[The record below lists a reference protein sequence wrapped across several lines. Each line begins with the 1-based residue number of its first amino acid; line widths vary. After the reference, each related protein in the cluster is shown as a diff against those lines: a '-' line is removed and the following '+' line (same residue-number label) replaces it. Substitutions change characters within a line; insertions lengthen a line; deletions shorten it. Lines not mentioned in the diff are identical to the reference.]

1 MNREFD
7 EKELGEEVGEEES
20 IYELLLKEKQII
32 VPYNFKKRVCRG
44 RDPSNITF
52 LYIPNHNGCNI
63 LDLSLDF
70 RSFGEE
76 DNIETHLLDKMQLK
90 VNILYR
96 FKVRMRFIN
105 MIVAKI
111 LNEKFAHMELTYI
124 TDLITPYIRW
134 DASSILTGIKYVNK
148 RYNIH

>member
-7 EKELGEEVGEEES
+7 EKELGEEES
-20 IYELLLKEKQII
+20 RYELILREKQII

-52 LYIPNHNGCNI
+52 LYIPNHYGCNI
-63 LDLSLDF
+63 MDLSLDF

-76 DNIETHLLDKMQLK
+76 DNNETHLHDKILLK

-96 FKVRMRFIN
+96 IRARTTFIN
-105 MIVAKI
+105 MIVSKI
-111 LNEKFAHMELTYI
+111 LKEKFAQMEMPYI
-124 TDLITPYIRW
+124 TDMITPYIRW
-134 DASSILTGIKYVNK
+134 DASSILSGIKYVNK

>member
-20 IYELLLKEKQII
+20 IYELLLKEKQTI
-32 VPYNFKKRVCRG
+32 VQYNFKKRVCRG
-44 RDPSNITF
+44 GDPSNITF
-52 LYIPNHNGCNI
+52 LYMPNRYGCNI

-70 RSFGEE
+70 RSFDEE
-76 DNIETHLLDKMQLK
+76 DNIETHLHDKMMLK

-96 FKVRMRFIN
+96 IRARTTFIN

-111 LNEKFAHMELTYI
+111 LKEKFAQMEMPYI
-124 TDLITPYIRW
+124 TDMITPYIRW

-148 RYNIH
+148 RYNIR